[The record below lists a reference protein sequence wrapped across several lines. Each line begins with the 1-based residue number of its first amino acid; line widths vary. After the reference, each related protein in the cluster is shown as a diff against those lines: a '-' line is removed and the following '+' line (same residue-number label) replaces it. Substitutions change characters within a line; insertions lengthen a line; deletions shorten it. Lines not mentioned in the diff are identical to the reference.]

1 MAAMANQAR
10 QPRWLAVAATLAA
23 LAAALILT
31 SLFGSLGLLISIVLG
46 AALVWGV
53 RHAAL
58 DRSAAKGLL
67 IALLFTAVAVVL
79 GLVLLGL
86 PGALIY
92 EVAAH
97 LLLGR
102 GADDLKPDAAWP
114 LAIVMSLFWPLG
126 VPVGWLLARLAAR
139 CQAGAPFAARA
150 AVLIGVASA
159 WVLVLALLL
168 HHAAKA
174 AHVL

>member
-10 QPRWLAVAATLAA
+10 QPRWLAVGATLAA

-46 AALVWGV
+46 AALAWGV

-58 DRSAAKGLL
+58 GRSAAKGLL
-67 IALLFTAVAVVL
+67 IALLFSGASVVL

-92 EVAAH
+92 EVAVH
-97 LLLGR
+97 LVLGH

-114 LAIVMSLFWPLG
+114 LAIAMSLFWPLG
-126 VPVGWLLARLAAR
+126 VPFGWLLARLAAR
-139 CQAGAPFAARA
+139 FRGGAAFAARTL
-150 AVLIGVASA
+150 VLLGVECA
-159 WVLVLALLL
+159 WVLAVALLL

-174 AHVL
+174 A